1 LTGARAGA
9 TEAPWRAKVQAV
21 IVIVVGCA
29 GLLAGIVLSYF
40 HIRDNAELNA
50 YRTAAV
56 CAAAS
61 DALAGETCIY
71 TGPAMVTGSTTT
83 TLLTLNLTF
92 AGISGRSFKAD
103 FPTDRKPDAASV
115 TPGANV
121 TAELWNGEITKV
133 ASVASTINPEYL
145 PTDLLIGGVIF
156 GVLGLV
162 AIYWGIG
169 FARNA
174 WR

>member
-21 IVIVVGCA
+21 IVIIVGCA
-29 GLLAGIVLSYF
+29 SLLAGIVLGYF
-40 HIRDNAELNA
+40 HIHDNAELNA
-50 YRTAAV
+50 YRAAGV

-71 TGPAMVTGSTTT
+71 TGRATVSASTTT

-92 AGISGRSFKAD
+92 AGISGRSFTAD
-103 FPTDRKPDAASV
+103 FPTDREPDASSV
-115 TPGANV
+115 AQGANV

-133 ASVASTINPEYL
+133 AGVASTTNPEYL
-145 PTDLLIGGVIF
+145 PTELLIGGFIF

-169 FARNA
+169 FARKA